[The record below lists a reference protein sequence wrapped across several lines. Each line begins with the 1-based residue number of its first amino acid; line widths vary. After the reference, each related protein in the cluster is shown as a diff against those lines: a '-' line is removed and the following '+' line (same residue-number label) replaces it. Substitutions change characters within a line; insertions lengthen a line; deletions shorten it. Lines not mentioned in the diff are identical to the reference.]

1 MRTGTQR
8 SAAKPRAQRTR
19 AGFTLMEVAVT
30 ILIVGIGLMFVLQG
44 LNTAKLAAAQTR
56 NVKLARDLALLTLG
70 RIASGLDQDEIENG
84 LNGTYA
90 DEGYP
95 EFAYEVVVGDKSF
108 RERDPN
114 AAHDSW
120 APTPDQEKK
129 KTDDEDVQEPFEKVK
144 IRITFPKFAE
154 YQNEQV
160 FENWIPWAQVYGDA
174 DTNSKSTKAAKSTTS
189 GSGTGSTTGSSS
201 TASTAGAK
209 SK

>member
-1 MRTGTQR
+1 MKLRPSKI
-8 SAAKPRAQRTR
+8 SAGRAGAGPRAQRAR
-19 AGFTLMEVAVT
+19 VGFTLAEVAVT
-30 ILIVGIGLMFVLQG
+30 IVIVGIGLILVLQG
-44 LNTAKLAAAQTR
+44 LNTAKIAAAQTR

-84 LNGTYA
+84 LTGTYA

-108 RERDPN
+108 RERDPK

-120 APTPDQEKK
+120 ALTPDEEQK
-129 KTDDEDVQEPFEKVK
+129 KTDDEDIEEPFEKVK
-144 IRITFPKFAE
+144 VRITFPKFAE

-160 FENWIPWAQVYGDA
+160 FENWIPWGQVYGDA
-174 DTNSKSTKAAKSTTS
+174 DTNSKSTKAAKSGT
-189 GSGTGSTTGSSS
+189 SGTGATAKATGG
-201 TASTAGAK
+201 T